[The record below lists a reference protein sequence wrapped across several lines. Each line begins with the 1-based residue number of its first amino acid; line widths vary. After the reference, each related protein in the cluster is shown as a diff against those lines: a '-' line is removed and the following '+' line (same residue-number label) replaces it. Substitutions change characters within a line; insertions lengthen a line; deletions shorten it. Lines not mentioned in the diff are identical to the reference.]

1 MQVLTLHYMIHIML
15 LGIFITCYQ
24 WALFLQ
30 FLPPFHGHSHVAL
43 EPVRPMLQAILLDVD
58 GTLAKSEVMHRRA
71 FPSAFTERGRNVDW
85 SAPEYR
91 DLLKVTGGKERIAAY
106 LDSRAAALSEP
117 QIHALHHAEAIAIE
131 DSPAGIAA
139 ARDAGIAVVATP
151 GLYIDGG
158 DFSRADGVLPHR
170 GDPDQPWE
178 VAVLGGARRWVQIS
192 DLQRLAATWEITP
205 RTELAQ

>member
-1 MQVLTLHYMIHIML
+1 
-15 LGIFITCYQ
+15 
-24 WALFLQ
+24 
-30 FLPPFHGHSHVAL
+30 
-43 EPVRPMLQAILLDVD
+43 MLQAILLDVD
-58 GTLAKSEVMHRRA
+58 GTLAKTQVMHRRA
-71 FPSAFTERGRNVDW
+71 FHSAFTERGMNVDG

-91 DLLKVTGGKERIAAY
+91 ELLKVTGGKERIAAY
-106 LDSRAAALSEP
+106 VDSRAAALSEP
-117 QIHALHHAEAIAIE
+117 QIRALHHAVAIAID

-158 DFSRADGVLPHR
+158 DFPRADCVLPHL
-170 GDPDQPWE
+170 GDPDPPRE
-178 VAVLGGARRWVQIS
+178 AAVLGCARRWVQIS